1 MPDTFNKSTHYFAKN
16 EVRLRSHFC
25 VNCCFPVWPWLLLR
39 RFNLSNIGDCV
50 REGQV
55 MLKITLTLTY
65 TRPPMFDR
73 LERRNNSY
81 SVPVSRVTSGTGSRC
96 NQRQSLASRGPKRV
110 LRGTWRV
117 SNPRRRRRGVR
128 GAVGRDAEGVEASAS
143 RGWGMGR
150 GIPLPSRLGGLWE
163 RRKIPQ
169 RGSPGGK
176 RFYCFQSCQNASC
189 CNVC

>member
-1 MPDTFNKSTHYFAKN
+1 MLCQFVKPVMPDTFNKSTHYFAKN

-81 SVPVSRVTSGTGSRC
+81 SVPVSRVISGTGSRC
-96 NQRQSLASRGPKRV
+96 SQRRRQSLASRGPKRV
-110 LRGTWRV
+110 LRGHVV
-117 SNPRRRRRGVR
+117 SVEPETPKAWSSRRCGSRCRRR
-128 GAVGRDAEGVEASAS
+128 
-143 RGWGMGR
+143 
-150 GIPLPSRLGGLWE
+150 
-163 RRKIPQ
+163 
-169 RGSPGGK
+169 
-176 RFYCFQSCQNASC
+176 
-189 CNVC
+189 